1 MLTQSIYILFCQ
13 PTGTCIPMQHH
24 MWGWQLVQSPG
35 ANMLTQLETLGYWR
49 KRDFIAEFI

>member
-1 MLTQSIYILFCQ
+1 MLTENIYILFCQ

-35 ANMLTQLETLGYWR
+35 ANVLTQLETSGYWK
-49 KRDFIAEFI
+49 KRDFMAEFM